1 MKYIIITTE
10 TACIHWSTYL
20 HRAMLFLQEC
30 TLLKIEDILPCFPD
44 FVTIEHFKV
53 HTHTHTHTH
62 TCMHTYDNRMYLT
75 HCVYMCVVQDA
86 ICSSLTDYN
95 AHIDDLKT
103 EMQGATDSAKNIRSD
118 IQDIR
123 NKYGNPGPL
132 IFCPLSINL
141 HNNYNVLQ
149 MCCYSI

>member
-1 MKYIIITTE
+1 
-10 TACIHWSTYL
+10 
-20 HRAMLFLQEC
+20 MLFLKEC

-53 HTHTHTHTH
+53 LPFFVDHWLGVHQTTP
-62 TCMHTYDNRMYLT
+62 
-75 HCVYMCVVQDA
+75 QDA

-95 AHIDDLKT
+95 AHIDDLKS

-123 NKYGNPGPL
+123 NK
-132 IFCPLSINL
+132 
-141 HNNYNVLQ
+141 
-149 MCCYSI
+149 

>member
-1 MKYIIITTE
+1 
-10 TACIHWSTYL
+10 
-20 HRAMLFLQEC
+20 MLFLQEF

-53 HTHTHTHTH
+53 R
-62 TCMHTYDNRMYLT
+62 YFYLL
-75 HCVYMCVVQDA
+75 CQLFINECLLLRIQDA

-123 NKYGNPGPL
+123 NKYMSAIDL
-132 IFCPLSINL
+132 L
-141 HNNYNVLQ
+141 HFSVSTV
-149 MCCYSI
+149 CD